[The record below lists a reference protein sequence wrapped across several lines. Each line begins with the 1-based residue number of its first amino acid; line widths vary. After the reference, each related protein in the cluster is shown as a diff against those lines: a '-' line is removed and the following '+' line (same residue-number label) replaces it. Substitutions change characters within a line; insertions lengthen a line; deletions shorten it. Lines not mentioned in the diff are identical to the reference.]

1 MRRLM
6 LLKGIVLLAGIAFVA
21 GSAAACGRSES
32 GADPEPIAAAAAA
45 APTEYLYVTSQSGPA
60 VSIIDMDAREVVE
73 TIWLTELG
81 FTANAKPHHV
91 AVAPDGETWYV
102 SLIADGFVLKFN
114 RDNEL
119 LGRAEYET
127 PGLLALDPVEDV
139 LYVGR
144 SMAAVNP
151 PHRIGVIQR
160 SDMSI
165 EEYDV
170 FFPRP
175 HAIAAGRGGGRL
187 YTASLAVNQMASLS
201 PEDDDLEVI
210 NIPGDTHTF
219 VNFAISPDGGTM
231 VAGGQVSGQ
240 VIVFDLADPTSPE
253 LTYTLHVGGE
263 PWHPVY
269 SPDGSLVYFPQRTA
283 NSVAVID
290 TGSWEVVATI
300 EGDGLAEPHGAA
312 ISADGRTLWIAG
324 RNTRNDYTGGHL
336 KRTSDLTSEDPLP
349 AGTVVAIDTESHQ
362 IIDVLDVP
370 AYAAGMAT
378 R

>member
-1 MRRLM
+1 M
-6 LLKGIVLLAGIAFVA
+6 LAGLALVA
-21 GSAAACGRSES
+21 GSVAACGGSDS
-32 GADPEPIAAAAAA
+32 GTAPDSVAPAVPA

-60 VSIIDMDAREVVE
+60 VSVIDMDAREVVE

-91 AVAPDGETWYV
+91 AVEPDGETWYV

-151 PHRIGVIQR
+151 PQRVGVIQR

-175 HAIAAGRGGGRL
+175 HAIAADRGGGRL
-187 YTASLAVNQMASLS
+187 YTASLAVNMMASLS

-210 NIPGDTHTF
+210 NVPGDTHTF
-219 VNFAISPDGGTM
+219 VNFAISPDGGTL
-231 VAGGQVSGQ
+231 VTGGQVSGE
-240 VIVFDLADPTSPE
+240 VVVFDLADPTDPD
-253 LTYTLHVGGE
+253 LTHTFHVGGE

-269 SPDGSLVYFPQRTA
+269 SPDGGLVYFPQRTA
-283 NSVAVID
+283 NSVAVVD
-290 TGSWEVVATI
+290 TSSWEVVATI

-336 KRTSDLTSEDPLP
+336 ERTSDLTSEEPLP
-349 AGTVVAIDTESHQ
+349 VGTVVAIDTESRQ
-362 IIDVLDVP
+362 IVDVLDVP